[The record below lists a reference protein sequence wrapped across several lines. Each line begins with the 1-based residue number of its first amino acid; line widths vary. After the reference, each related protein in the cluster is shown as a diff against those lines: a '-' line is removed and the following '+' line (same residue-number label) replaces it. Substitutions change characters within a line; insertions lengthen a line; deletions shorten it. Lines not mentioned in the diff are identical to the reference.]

1 VNKKNKE
8 ARRIIAQTIPVF
20 YTHTARPSKRHRMGR
35 NAEYFDQTINPHP
48 AASYTHF
55 VGSPGGPHKKR
66 SSLQKWDER
75 LQQMARARENMAKI
89 CQPIVASQLSAAG
102 LSPRF
107 EPEVIVARACK
118 CLTDVTYAFIPDPY
132 TGSCEV
138 PIHQCGQHE
147 RMPPPDPTKLRER
160 IGPRTL
166 RLIVESWL
174 GGGPVYLV
182 AYRMSEEQVS
192 TIAGEKYLTRFQVDG
207 ALIETERDDDIGSHG
222 SITVRNG
229 TARYRRAAS
238 CIFRAI
244 LACDEIVSG
253 NRRHDRVSNADRGKG
268 NNTTDPYGWIPLTED
283 ELMDFLTKARAS
295 GLLICVVKNSNG
307 NKSSNGRGY
316 RNQTGENNS
325 NYYYYYIRI
334 VSRYQ
339 IAVRNSAEWNEL
351 IQKSFK
357 EFFASELAA
366 MKLEDEEDEMI
377 DKQAQAESWEIDPE
391 GPYSEPSTA
400 GLSKTAQ
407 PTKNE
412 SHPGRLEEEEE
423 GTREEELPRQESQQ
437 SHERRN
443 DDDHDYDPLIA
454 VDDGVVGSFGEV
466 EPPPIDNTGEES
478 SKPHNIRHFGIWQVF
493 GGLQGFESC
502 YLGLEVEKDVM
513 RVWGFPGNA
522 CDIKGLAP
530 AGQQNLRLGTGSVRQ
545 YDVDDMI
552 PVFKG
557 FEYESRS
564 LSNFTDP
571 NPPFEHVEQSPRK
584 TIPVSEEVMAIN
596 EDFWCTIESV
606 KPDEIIFTFSEEAN
620 RLDNLLDSPEYFGRY
635 RLARL
640 EPDEPHAHDRAAT
653 ATNGKKVWQ
662 LSKLS

>member
-8 ARRIIAQTIPVF
+8 AGRIIAQTIPVF

-35 NAEYFDQTINPHP
+35 NAEYFDQTINPQP
-48 AASYTHF
+48 ASYTHF

-66 SSLQKWDER
+66 SSLQKWNER
-75 LQQMARARENMAKI
+75 LEQMARARENMVKI
-89 CQPIVASQLSAAG
+89 CQPIVPSRPSAAG

-160 IGPRTL
+160 IGPGTL
-166 RLIVESWL
+166 KLIVESWL
-174 GGGPVYLV
+174 GGGPAYLV
-182 AYRMSEEQVS
+182 AYRMSEEQLS
-192 TIAGEKYLTRFQVDG
+192 TIAGEKYLTRFQVDW
-207 ALIETERDDDIGSHG
+207 ALIETERDDIGSHG
-222 SITVRNG
+222 SVTARNG

-244 LACDEIVSG
+244 LARDEIMSG
-253 NRRHDRVSNADRGKG
+253 NHHDRVSNADRGKD

-295 GLLICVVKNSNG
+295 GLICVVKNSNG
-307 NKSSNGRGY
+307 NKSSNGRRYG
-316 RNQTGENNS
+316 NQTGENNS
-325 NYYYYYIRI
+325 SNHYYYIRI

-339 IAVRNSAEWNEL
+339 IAVRNSAEWNEP
-351 IQKSFK
+351 IQKGFN
-357 EFFASELAA
+357 EFIASEIAA
-366 MKLEDEEDEMI
+366 MKLEDEEDKMI
-377 DKQAQAESWEIDPE
+377 DKQAQAESWEIGLE
-391 GPYSEPSTA
+391 GLHRKPSAA
-400 GLSKTAQ
+400 GLCKTAQ

-412 SHPGRLEEEEE
+412 SHPGRLEEEGTPEE
-423 GTREEELPRQESQQ
+423 KLPLQESPQPQ
-437 SHERRN
+437 VRRN
-443 DDDHDYDPLIA
+443 DNDHDYDPLFA
-454 VDDGVVGSFGEV
+454 VEDSVGSFGAFG
-466 EPPPIDNTGEES
+466 PPPINSTGDKSSES
-478 SKPHNIRHFGIWQVF
+478 QTRHFGICQVF
-493 GGLQGFESC
+493 GGPQGFESC

-522 CDIKGLAP
+522 WDIKDLAP
-530 AGQQNLRLGTGSVRQ
+530 AGQQNLRLGTGSVHQ

-564 LSNFTDP
+564 VSNFTDP
-571 NPPFEHVEQSPRK
+571 DPQFEHVEQSPRK
-584 TIPVSEEVMAIN
+584 TIPVSEDVMAMK
-596 EDFWCTIESV
+596 EDLRCTIESL
-606 KPDEIIFTFSEEAN
+606 KPDEIIFTISEEEN
-620 RLDNLLDSPEYFGRY
+620 RPKNFLDLAGYFVRY
-635 RLARL
+635 RLATL
-640 EPDEPHAHDRAAT
+640 EPDEPHAHDRAAM
-653 ATNGKKVWQ
+653 ATNGKKLWQ

>member
-8 ARRIIAQTIPVF
+8 AGRIIAQTIPV

-35 NAEYFDQTINPHP
+35 NAEYFDQTINPQP
-48 AASYTHF
+48 ASYTHF
-55 VGSPGGPHKKR
+55 VGSPGGRHKKR
-66 SSLQKWDER
+66 SSQKWDER
-75 LQQMARARENMAKI
+75 LLQMARARENMVKI
-89 CQPIVASQLSAAG
+89 CQPIVPSQLSAAG

-107 EPEVIVARACK
+107 EPEVIVARACR
-118 CLTDVTYAFIPDPY
+118 CLTDVTYAFIPNPY

-147 RMPPPDPTKLRER
+147 RMPLPDPTKLRER
-160 IGPRTL
+160 IGPGML
-166 RLIVESWL
+166 KLIVESWL

-182 AYRMSEEQVS
+182 AYRMSEEQLS
-192 TIAGEKYLTRFQVDG
+192 TIAGEKYLTRFQVDR
-207 ALIETERDDDIGSHG
+207 ALIQTERDDIGSHG
-222 SITVRNG
+222 SVTVRNG
-229 TARYRRAAS
+229 TSRYRRAAS
-238 CIFRAI
+238 CIFRAV

-253 NRRHDRVSNADRGKG
+253 DRHDRVSNADRGKG

-295 GLLICVVKNSNG
+295 GLICVVKNSNR

-316 RNQTGENNS
+316 GNQTGENNS
-325 NYYYYYIRI
+325 NYYYYIRI

-357 EFFASELAA
+357 EFMASEIAA

-377 DKQAQAESWEIDPE
+377 DKQAQAESWEIGSE
-391 GPYSEPSTA
+391 GPHRKPSAA

-407 PTKNE
+407 PTNNE
-412 SHPGRLEEEEE
+412 SHPGRLEEEE
-423 GTREEELPRQESQQ
+423 GIREEELPRQESQQ

-454 VDDGVVGSFGEV
+454 VDDSVVGSFGAFGR
-466 EPPPIDNTGEES
+466 PPPINGTGDKSSES
-478 SKPHNIRHFGIWQVF
+478 QTRHFGIWQVF
-493 GGLQGFESC
+493 GGPQGFESC

-513 RVWGFPGNA
+513 RVWGFPGDA
-522 CDIKGLAP
+522 WDIKDLAP
-530 AGQQNLRLGTGSVRQ
+530 AGQQNLRLGTGSVHQ
-545 YDVDDMI
+545 YDVDNMT

-564 LSNFTDP
+564 VSNFTDP
-571 NPPFEHVEQSPRK
+571 DSQFEHVEQSPTK
-584 TIPVSEEVMAIN
+584 TIPVSEDVMAMK
-596 EDFWCTIESV
+596 EDLRCRIESV
-606 KPDEIIFTFSEEAN
+606 KPDEIIFTISEEEN
-620 RLDNLLDSPEYFGRY
+620 RPKNFLDSPEYFGRY

-640 EPDEPHAHDRAAT
+640 EPDEAHAHDRAGI
-653 ATNGKKVWQ
+653 ATNGKKLWQ
-662 LSKLS
+662 LCKLS

>member
-1 VNKKNKE
+1 MNKKNKE
-8 ARRIIAQTIPVF
+8 AGRIIAQTIPVF
-20 YTHTARPSKRHRMGR
+20 YTHTARPSKRHRMSR
-35 NAEYFDQTINPHP
+35 NAEYFDQTINPQP
-48 AASYTHF
+48 ASYRHF

-75 LQQMARARENMAKI
+75 LQQMARARENMVKI
-89 CQPIVASQLSAAG
+89 CQPIVPSQLSAAG

-118 CLTDVTYAFIPDPY
+118 CLTDVTYAFIPNPY

-160 IGPRTL
+160 IGPGTL
-166 RLIVESWL
+166 KLIVESWL

-182 AYRMSEEQVS
+182 AYRMSEEQLS

-222 SITVRNG
+222 SVTVRNG
-229 TARYRRAAS
+229 NARYRRAAS

-253 NRRHDRVSNADRGKG
+253 NRHDRVSNADRGKG
-268 NNTTDPYGWIPLTED
+268 NNTTDDPYGWIPLTED

-295 GLLICVVKNSNG
+295 GLICVVKNSNG
-307 NKSSNGRGY
+307 NKSSNGREHG
-316 RNQTGENNS
+316 NQTGENNS
-325 NYYYYYIRI
+325 NYYYYIRI

-339 IAVRNSAEWNEL
+339 IAVRNSAEWNES
-351 IQKSFK
+351 IQKSFN
-357 EFFASELAA
+357 EFFAPELAA
-366 MKLEDEEDEMI
+366 MKLEHEEDEMI
-377 DKQAQAESWEIDPE
+377 DKQAQSESWEIGPE
-391 GPYSEPSTA
+391 GRHRKPSA
-400 GLSKTAQ
+400 AGGLSKSAQ

-454 VDDGVVGSFGEV
+454 VDDSVVGSFGEV
-466 EPPPIDNTGEES
+466 EPPPIYNTGGES
-478 SKPHNIRHFGIWQVF
+478 SKPHIRHFGIWHVF
-493 GGLQGFESC
+493 GGPQGFESC

-513 RVWGFPGNA
+513 RVWGFA
-522 CDIKGLAP
+522 DSALYLKDLAP
-530 AGQQNLRLGTGSVRQ
+530 AGRQNLRLGTGSVHQ
-545 YDVDDMI
+545 YDADVMI
-552 PVFKG
+552 PVFRG

-564 LSNFTDP
+564 VSNFTDP
-571 NPPFEHVEQSPRK
+571 DPSFEHIEQSPRK
-584 TIPVSEEVMAIN
+584 TIPGYEEVMAIN

-606 KPDEIIFTFSEEAN
+606 KPDEIIFTFSEVAN
-620 RLDNLLDSPEYFGRY
+620 RLYNLLDSPEYFGRY

-640 EPDEPHAHDRAAT
+640 EPDEPHARDRAAT